1 MNFDIKQWKKQLIEH
16 CNEKIRS
23 NNIRHNDFKEI
34 VDAYKDMAIELQR
47 ILEFAA
53 KNSQGDDKNRLWG
66 LYKSFSK
73 QNLSGLYDKL
83 NSLAYSIK
91 QNDESLA
98 DALNKQIYRLMEKT
112 RIGLRSEVA
121 NMIVRTFAAQ
131 QKKVPYELM
140 QVFSPIYTDEEFK
153 VLMYSFLGGIIKE
166 KDNEGG
172 QQS

>member
-1 MNFDIKQWKKQLIEH
+1 MDFERWKRELINY

-23 NNIRHNDFKEI
+23 NNVTYDDLKRVVE
-34 VDAYKDMAIELQR
+34 VYKQIGLELQN

-66 LYKSFSK
+66 LYKDFSK
-73 QNLSGLYDKL
+73 QNLSKLYDKL

-172 QQS
+172 QQA